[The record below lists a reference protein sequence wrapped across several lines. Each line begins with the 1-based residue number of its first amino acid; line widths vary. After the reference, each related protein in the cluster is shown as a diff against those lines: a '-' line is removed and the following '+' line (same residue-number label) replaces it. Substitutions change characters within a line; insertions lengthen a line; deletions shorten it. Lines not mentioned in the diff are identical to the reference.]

1 MVQSSTGV
9 NEQKRPYKEALI
21 FGDNTCPK
29 CGNKMRL
36 DEKRLKGENLRVR
49 YICDKCKY
57 VCPVG
62 HNEDNLNR
70 VSPIYDA
77 TIYDFLFNFGKSIRK
92 RIEDMQ
98 KRKEY

>member
-1 MVQSSTGV
+1 MAQSSTGV

-49 YICDKCKY
+49 YICSNCDY
-57 VCPVG
+57 VCPIG
-62 HNEDNLNR
+62 HSSDNLNR
-70 VSPIYDA
+70 VSPIYDT
-77 TIYDFLFNFGKSIRK
+77 TIYDFLFSFGKSIKK